1 MIRVVVAG
9 ATGRMGAEVCRAVE
23 AAPDLALVAAVGR
36 SAAGRPLSE
45 VVTGLASDLVV
56 AGSLDDVAEAVA
68 DVVVDFTT
76 AASAPANLDWC
87 AAAGVHAVCG
97 ATGVDPAT
105 LDRLAARF
113 AAPGAPNAVL
123 AANFAVSAVLL
134 LRLAE
139 IAAPFFEGIEVVELH
154 HEHKRDAPSGTA
166 LETVRRMAAAR
177 TARGVAPLVA
187 DPTTE
192 EVLPGARG
200 GEGPGG
206 IRVHAVRLPG
216 LVAHEEVLFGAL
228 GQTLTIRQDSYD
240 RRSFMPGVL
249 LAVRKVADVPGFTV
263 GLEALL
269 DL

>member
-1 MIRVVVAG
+1 MIRVAVAG
-9 ATGRMGAEVCRAVE
+9 ATGTMGAEVCRAVE
-23 AAPDLALVAAVGR
+23 AAPDLALVAAIGQ
-36 SAAGRPLSE
+36 SAAGRPLSD
-45 VVTGLASDLVV
+45 VVTGVASDLVV
-56 AGSLDDVAEAVA
+56 AASLDAAAEAA
-68 DVVVDFTT
+68 SDVVVDFTT
-76 AASAPANLDWC
+76 ASSAPANLEWC

-97 ATGVDPAT
+97 ATGMDAAT
-105 LDRLAARF
+105 LGRLAARF
-113 AAPGAPNAVL
+113 EAPEAPNAVV

-139 IAAPFFEGIEVVELH
+139 LAAPFFEGIEVIELH

-166 LETVRRMAAAR
+166 LETARRIAAAR
-177 TARGVAPLVA
+177 AARGAAPLA
-187 DPTTE
+187 PDPTTE

-249 LAVRKVADVPGFTV
+249 LAVRKVAAVPGFTL
-263 GLEALL
+263 GLEPFLEL
-269 DL
+269 